1 MTTSAPPTR
10 TDWKA
15 LGRAVRARYDDRQAT
30 SPGDR
35 ATLRR
40 CALPSEIVLEGSF
53 WRLVDDVP
61 FPLRSRFAP
70 VVLLYPCC
78 DAKVDAQFRFGRYLH
93 AALVRDGERA
103 DDKRSLR
110 FRQLIA
116 ARDEGELAAR
126 LRRLLTF
133 TKAPVEWGVVTA
145 ALVRWSFG
153 GRSRDLVLRAWA
165 QDFHSALPISRDEV
179 IATPIANPSTPD
191 ASRGATS

>member
-1 MTTSAPPTR
+1 MTTAAPSTR

-15 LGRAVRARYDDRQAT
+15 LGRAARARYDDRQAT

-53 WRLVDDVP
+53 WRLAEDVP
-61 FPLRSRFAP
+61 FPLRSRLAP

-93 AALVRDGERA
+93 VALVREGERA

-133 TKAPVEWGVVTA
+133 TKAPVDWGVVTDD
-145 ALVRWSFG
+145 LVRWSFG

-165 QDFHSALPISRDEV
+165 QDFYSELPISRDEV
-179 IATPIANPSTPD
+179 VAIPTAAPSTPD
-191 ASRGATS
+191 ASRGE